1 MSSSEQSL
9 QESNINYQSDV
20 DDEIDLRNLLGTL
33 IDGRFIIA
41 VSVCLC
47 MFFGLIFNEL
57 STPIHKADA
66 LIQYED
72 SAPSI
77 PGFDDMT
84 AMFSAE
90 SSSLAE
96 IQIIKSRMVIGKVVD
111 DLELAT
117 QIKPYYFPVF
127 GAVLARRHTGDDLA
141 EPFLGSS
148 YAWGGEV
155 LKIASLS
162 VPDSIKG
169 EEITLVSEG
178 DGDYGV
184 FLSGQK
190 LLSGSVGQEVVNED
204 VGLAI
209 KVAELKAHKGTR
221 FAIHRVSRAQAIINL
236 QSSLKILEKG
246 SDTGIIEVSLQGE
259 DQRLIAEIVDSV
271 AANYYLQ
278 NILRVA
284 AEAEKSLS
292 FLDEQIPRI
301 GSELVRAEDAL
312 NAFRLERNSIDL
324 SLEIRTALESLVQVE
339 ADINAMAIN
348 EAEISRNFAVE
359 HPSYVAFRR
368 QQADLQAQ
376 RDNLFAKLEKLPDTQ
391 QKTLR
396 LMRDFEVNQ
405 AIYIA
410 LQNRRQELSVIKAG
424 TVGKVRVLDQAQVL
438 PKAVSPKKGLVLM
451 LTFLLGC
458 ALGVGIVFLR
468 SVIKQGV
475 RDPAVFE
482 ALGLSTQAIILESE
496 LERSVPKKQMK
507 NGLEGRKISFLL
519 AKEYPMDLTVEAL
532 RSLRT
537 SLHFAMFGAK
547 NNVVMI
553 SSATPNVGK
562 SFIASN
568 LSFLLSAQ
576 EDKRVLLADVDM
588 RRGTVH
594 RVENLA
600 PEQGMSEVLSGS
612 LTIDDAI
619 RKTQYEN
626 LDLITRGAI
635 PDNPS
640 ELLMGSQMTDFIKR
654 VSADYDIVVLDTPPI
669 LAVTD
674 PALIGAHAGTSFMVV
689 RYEHCTPK
697 EVQRSLQRFELSGV
711 TPNGLIFN
719 MVEKKPQKYYYNTG
733 YYQYEYNS

>member
-1 MSSSEQSL
+1 MSNSEQSL
-9 QESNINYQSDV
+9 QESDINYHSTM
-20 DDEIDLRNLLGTL
+20 DDEVDLRYLLGML
-33 IDGRFIIA
+33 VDGRIVIA
-41 VSVCLC
+41 ASVCLC
-47 MFFGLIFNEL
+47 MFFGLLFNEL

-111 DLELAT
+111 DLELT
-117 QIKPYYFPVF
+117 IQIQPYYFPII
-127 GAVLARRHTGDDLA
+127 GAVLARRHSGDELA
-141 EPFLGSS
+141 EPFFGSS
-148 YAWGGEV
+148 YAWGGEA

-162 VPDSIKG
+162 VPDNLKG
-169 EEITLVSEG
+169 EEITLVAEG

-184 FLSGQK
+184 FLYGQR

-204 VGLAI
+204 MGLAME
-209 KVAELKAHKGTR
+209 VAELKAHAGTR
-221 FAIHRVSRAQAIINL
+221 FAIHSVSRAQAIINL

-259 DQRLIAEIVDSV
+259 NKRLIAEIVDSV

-278 NILRVA
+278 NIRRVA
-284 AEAEKSLS
+284 AEAEKSIS
-292 FLDEQIPRI
+292 FLDEQIPRV
-301 GSELVRAEDAL
+301 GSELVKAEDAL

-339 ADINAMAIN
+339 ADINAMVIK
-348 EAEISRNFAVE
+348 EAEISRNFAAE

-368 QQADLQAQ
+368 QKADLQAQ
-376 RDNLFAKLEKLPDTQ
+376 RDNLFEKLEKLPDTQ

-424 TVGKVRVLDQAQVL
+424 TVGNVRVLDEAQVR

-482 ALGLSTQAIILESE
+482 ALGLSIQAIIPESE
-496 LERSVPKKQMK
+496 LERTVTKKQLK
-507 NGLEGRKISFLL
+507 DELPGSKKSFLL
-519 AKEYPMDLTVEAL
+519 ANEYPMDLTVEAL

-537 SLHFAMFGAK
+537 SLHFAMFGSK

-562 SFIASN
+562 SFVASN
-568 LSFLLSAQ
+568 LSLLLSAQ
-576 EDKRVLLADVDM
+576 EDKRVLLVDADM
-588 RRGTVH
+588 RKGFIH
-594 RVENLA
+594 RIENLA
-600 PEQGMSEVLSGS
+600 PEKGMSEVLSGS
-612 LTIDDAI
+612 LSIDDAI
-619 RKTQYEN
+619 RKTEYEN

-635 PDNPS
+635 PGNPS
-640 ELLMGSQMTDFIKR
+640 ELLMSSLMSDFIKK
-654 VSADYDIVVLDTPPI
+654 VSADYDIVVLDAPPI

-689 RYEHCTPK
+689 RYEQCTPK

-711 TPNGLIFN
+711 KLNGLIFN
-719 MVEKKPQKYYYNTG
+719 MVKRKPNRYYYNSD
-733 YYQYEYNS
+733 YQYEYTP